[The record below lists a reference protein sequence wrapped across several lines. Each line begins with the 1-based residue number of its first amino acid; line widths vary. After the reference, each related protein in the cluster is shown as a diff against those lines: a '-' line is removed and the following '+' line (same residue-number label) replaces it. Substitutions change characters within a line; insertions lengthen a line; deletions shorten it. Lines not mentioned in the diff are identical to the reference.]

1 MERIETLDD
10 PRVAPYRNLRDRTL
24 RGQNL
29 FIAEGRL
36 LVERLLA
43 SRFPAQSVLVAPKWA
58 DTFAALAG
66 SRTPVYVADE
76 SLLRRIVG
84 FPFHLGVLAVGQRV
98 EAPALDRFLAG
109 FGARER
115 IALVVCP
122 EMTKAD
128 NLGLVF
134 RSAAAMGIDGAVLG
148 ERSCDALSRRALRLS
163 MGATL
168 WLPFTRSARIADD
181 LIRVKRQWS
190 IELVAAVLEP
200 SARRLGDFTWP
211 RRAALVLGNETEGIR
226 PEWLDAC
233 DHRVTIPMQ
242 PPVDSLNVG
251 VAAGILMD
259 HWRRATA

>member
-1 MERIETLDD
+1 MERIDALDD

-24 RGQNL
+24 RGERL

-43 SRFPAQSVLVAPKWA
+43 SRFPTDSVLVVPKWA
-58 DTFAALAG
+58 EAFAALAG
-66 SRTPVYVADE
+66 SRAPVYVADE
-76 SLLRRIVG
+76 SLMRRIVG
-84 FPFHLGVLAVGQRV
+84 FPFHLGVLAAGRRI
-98 EAPALDRFLAG
+98 ELPDLDQLLAG
-109 FGARER
+109 VGARER
-115 IALVVCP
+115 LGLVVCP

-134 RSAAAMGIDGAVLG
+134 RSAAALGIDAAVLG

-181 LIRVKRQWS
+181 LVRLKRQWS
-190 IELVAAVLEP
+190 IELVAAVLDP
-200 SARRLGDFTWP
+200 SARRSAEFAWP
-211 RRAALVLGNETEGIR
+211 GRAALVLGNETEGIR
-226 PEWLDAC
+226 PDWLALC
-233 DHRVTIPMQ
+233 DHRVTIPMT
-242 PPVDSLNVG
+242 PPVDSLNVA

-259 HWRRATA
+259 QWRRATG